1 MRPSTLMRIATALTL
16 LLLTAIPVHSQFS
29 FDQIKDDDFDLD
41 KPVKF
46 YWTPR
51 HNRIEGLFANF
62 GARVRPEFAERLQIY
77 GDAGWGFW
85 NESGK
90 RFRVN
95 AGIRKDFFDFNR
107 LSIGLDVFKKLE
119 SEDDWIVGEV
129 ENSLSS
135 FFFREG
141 YKDSYGIKGIRLYAD
156 HKLAERHTLRLEVER
171 RTYESLKQN
180 VDWSIF
186 RGDVDLN
193 PKNGFS
199 QIAKGDEI
207 GVRLIAAFDW
217 RDNPIFPLSGWY
229 AQAIYEHTEEDF
241 DTDGL
246 FLTLKRYQQTVGN
259 QRLLLRAMLGSRTG
273 STFEQH
279 ALDLGGLGNLRAYD
293 DKEFIGNR
301 LFMLNANYMFGGDI
315 LQKVPLQ
322 GIPYLGALWT
332 TLSLGAFLDTG
343 KAYAVDTD
351 RSFLSGLDD
360 AFDGLKTDFGLSL
373 LVLDGVL
380 RMDFAWR
387 ADSTP
392 GKDDYRITFR
402 LLESL

>member
-1 MRPSTLMRIATALTL
+1 MRSSHLKGIATVVIL
-16 LLLTAIPVHSQFS
+16 LLFTAIPAQSQFS
-29 FDQIKDDDFDLD
+29 FEQTKDDDLDLD

-51 HNRIEGLFANF
+51 HNRVEGLFANF
-62 GARVRPEFAERLQIY
+62 GARVRPESVPGLQIY

-85 NESGK
+85 NQSGEK
-90 RFRVN
+90 FRFN

-107 LSIGLDVFKKLE
+107 LSVGVDVFKKLD
-119 SEDDWIVGEV
+119 SEDDWIIGEV

-141 YKDSYGIKGIRLYAD
+141 YKDYYGVHGFRFYAD
-156 HKLAERHTLRLEVER
+156 HRLAGRHTLRLEVER
-171 RTYESLKQN
+171 RSYESLQQN

-199 QIAKGDEI
+199 TIEEGDELGI
-207 GVRLIAAFDW
+207 RLIAAFDW
-217 RDNPIFPLSGWY
+217 RDNPIFPLTGWFV
-229 AQAIYEHTEEDF
+229 QAIFEHTEEDF

-246 FLTLKRYQQTVGN
+246 FLTVKRYQQTMGN

-273 STFEQH
+273 SLFEQH
-279 ALDLGGLGNLRAYD
+279 VLDLGGLGNLRAYD

-301 LFMLNANYMFGGDI
+301 MFMFNANYMFGGDI
-315 LQKVPLQ
+315 LQKIPLQ
-322 GIPYLGALWT
+322 NIPYLGALWT

-343 KAYAVDTD
+343 KAYTVAQDKGVLD
-351 RSFLSGLDD
+351 GLDD
-360 AFDGLKTDFGLSL
+360 AFDDLKTDFGLSL

-387 ADSTP
+387 ADSVP